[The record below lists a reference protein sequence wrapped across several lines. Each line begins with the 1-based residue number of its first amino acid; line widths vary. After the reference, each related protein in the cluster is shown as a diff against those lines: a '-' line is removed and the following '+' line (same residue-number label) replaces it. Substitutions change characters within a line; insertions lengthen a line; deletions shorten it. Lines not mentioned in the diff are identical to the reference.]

1 MWRPHSEYMALGQN
15 ESSRRVAY
23 RRLIA
28 EEMSGELV
36 LDIRKALNTDLA
48 LGNDRFRKE
57 VEQLTSQCQHYLKR
71 GPKPKRPTI
80 TNKEFLH

>member
-1 MWRPHSEYMALGQN
+1 MALGQN

-23 RRLIA
+23 PRLILH
-28 EEMSGELV
+28 SYLQQLV
-36 LDIRKALNTDLA
+36 FDIRKALNTGLA

-57 VEQLTSQCQHYLKR
+57 DEQLTSQRQHYLKR

-80 TNKEFLH
+80 TNKEFLR